1 MNIEAFSRSKY
12 KNGTK
17 PGDDIILIEPDTLLA
32 VFDGATD
39 PTGAFYNGE
48 SSGRIA
54 ARSAAQC
61 TARLAAS
68 GKLVSAAGRE
78 IFQALSDSVRDA
90 AIERNIAHPPST
102 TAAIVVSAGDH
113 FRLLA
118 LGDTGIRING
128 ETIYQHH
135 KLIDTVSTAARIAVH
150 GILSDRMNNS
160 DEAEMATR
168 RVIFDGLDAAVQ
180 TGRLTAQ
187 EASTAIAASVAAAG
201 TAPEIAETFLKGGI
215 RTQFHYAN
223 STQPLG
229 YASINGKDITVDGL
243 TDVLLSKNDVA
254 SIEIFSD
261 GYVSIPTNG
270 IRVGDWEKEFE
281 RVETVD
287 FHKTGAF
294 PAVKGSTSVESCDD
308 RTILCA
314 ILPRSLTS

>member
-12 KNGTK
+12 KNGAK
-17 PGDDIILIEPDTLLA
+17 PGDDVILIEPDTLLA

-39 PTGAFYNGE
+39 PTGAFYDGE

-68 GKLVSAAGRE
+68 GQLVSASNRE
-78 IFQALSDSVRDA
+78 IFQAISDSVRDA
-90 AIERNIAHPPST
+90 AVERNIAHPPST
-102 TAAIVVSAGDH
+102 TAAIVVSTGDH

-128 ETIYQHH
+128 ERIYQHH

-150 GILSDRMNNS
+150 GILTGRMDIS

-168 RVIFDGLDAAVQ
+168 QVIFDGLDTAVE
-180 TGRLTAQ
+180 TGRLTAE
-187 EASTAIAASVAAAG
+187 EASTAIAAAVTAAKID
-201 TAPEIAETFLKGGI
+201 TEIAAKFLKGGI

-229 YASINGKDITVDGL
+229 YASINGKDIIVDGI
-243 TDVLLSKNDVA
+243 TDVLLPKGDVT

-261 GYVSIPTNG
+261 GYVSIPISG
-270 IRVGDWEKEFE
+270 IHVSDWETEFE
-281 RVETVD
+281 RVEAAD

-294 PAVKGSTSVESCDD
+294 PTVKGSTSAESCDD
-308 RTILCA
+308 RTIVSA
-314 ILPRSLTS
+314 VLPRSVAA

>member
-12 KNGTK
+12 KNSSK
-17 PGDDIILIEPDTLLA
+17 PGDDVILIEPDTLLA

-54 ARSAAQC
+54 ARSAAQA
-61 TARLAAS
+61 TSRLAAS
-68 GKLVSAAGRE
+68 GKLISASSRE
-78 IFQALSDSVRDA
+78 IFQALSDAVRDA

-102 TAAIVVSAGDH
+102 TAAIVTSAGDH
-113 FRLLA
+113 LRLLA

-128 ETIYQHH
+128 EIIYQHH

-150 GILSDRMNNS
+150 GILSGRMDNS
-160 DEAEMATR
+160 DDAEMATR
-168 RVIFDGLDAAVQ
+168 KVIFDGLDAAVES
-180 TGRLTAQ
+180 GRLTA
-187 EASTAIAASVAAAG
+187 EDASSAIAAAVSAAG
-201 TAPEIAETFLKGGI
+201 TSPEIAATFLKGGI

-229 YASINGKDITVDGL
+229 YASINGKDIIADGI
-243 TDVLLSKNDVA
+243 TDVLLPKTEVR

-261 GYVSIPTNG
+261 GYVSIPTG
-270 IRVGDWEKEFE
+270 GVQVGDWEAEFE
-281 RVETVD
+281 RVEAAD

-294 PAVKGSTSVESCDD
+294 PAVKGSTSAESCDD
-308 RTILCA
+308 RTMLCA
-314 ILPRSLTS
+314 ILPHASGI

>member
-12 KNGTK
+12 KNSTK
-17 PGDDIILIEPDTLLA
+17 PGDDVILIEPDTLLA

-39 PTGAFYNGE
+39 PTGAFYDGE

-54 ARSAAQC
+54 ARSAAQA

-68 GKLVSAAGRE
+68 GKLASASSQE
-78 IFQALSDSVRDA
+78 IFQVLSDSVRDA
-90 AIERNIAHPPST
+90 AIERHIAHPPST
-102 TAAIVVSAGDH
+102 TAAIVVSTRDH

-128 ETIYQHH
+128 EVIYQHH

-150 GILSDRMNNS
+150 GILSDRMDNS

-168 RVIFDGLDAAVQ
+168 KVIFEGLDAAVE
-180 TGRLTAQ
+180 TGRLTA
-187 EASTAIAASVAAAG
+187 EDASSAIAAAVSAAA
-201 TAPEIAETFLKGGI
+201 TSPEIAATFLKGGI
-215 RTQFHYAN
+215 RMQFHYAN
-223 STQPLG
+223 STEALG
-229 YASINGKDITVDGL
+229 YASINGKEIIVDGI
-243 TDVLLSKNDVA
+243 TDVLLPKAEVE

-261 GYVSIPTNG
+261 GYVSIPATG

-281 RVETVD
+281 RVEVVD

-314 ILPRSLTS
+314 ILPRKTGI

>member
-12 KNGTK
+12 KNSTK
-17 PGDDIILIEPDTLLA
+17 PGDDVVLIEPDTLLA

-39 PTGAFYNGE
+39 PTGAFYDGE

-54 ARSAAQC
+54 ARSAAQA

-68 GKLVSAAGRE
+68 GKLISASSRD
-78 IFQALSDSVRDA
+78 IFQVLSDAVRDA
-90 AIERNIAHPPST
+90 AIERHIAHPPST
-102 TAAIVVSAGDH
+102 TAAIVVSTGDH

-128 ETIYQHH
+128 KVIYQHH

-150 GILSDRMNNS
+150 GILSGRMDNS

-168 RVIFDGLDAAVQ
+168 KVIFDGLDAAVE
-180 TGRLTAQ
+180 TGRLT
-187 EASTAIAASVAAAG
+187 EADASAAIAAAVSAAA
-201 TAPEIAETFLKGGI
+201 TSPKIAATFLKGGI

-223 STQPLG
+223 STQLLG
-229 YASINGKDITVDGL
+229 YASINGKDIIVDGI
-243 TDVLLSKNDVA
+243 TDVLLPKAEVK

-261 GYVSIPTNG
+261 GYVSIPTDG
-270 IRVGDWEKEFE
+270 IQVGDWEAEFE
-281 RVETVD
+281 RVEAAD

-294 PAVKGSTSVESCDD
+294 PAVKGSTSAESCDD

-314 ILPRSLTS
+314 ILPQATGI

>member
-1 MNIEAFSRSKY
+1 MNIEAFSHSKY
-12 KNGTK
+12 KNGAK

-39 PTGAFYNGE
+39 PTGAFYKGE

-68 GKLVSAAGRE
+68 GKLVSASSRE

-90 AIERNIAHPPST
+90 AIECHIAHPPST

-135 KLIDTVSTAARIAVH
+135 KVIDTISTAARIAVY
-150 GILSDRMNNS
+150 GILSGRVDDS

-168 RVIFDGLDAAVQ
+168 KVIFDGLDAAVE
-180 TGRLTAQ
+180 TGSLAAE
-187 EASTAIAASVAAAG
+187 EASIAIAAAVAAAE
-201 TAPEIAETFLKGGI
+201 TATEIAAKFLKGGI

-229 YASINGKDITVDGL
+229 YASINGNNIIGDGM
-243 TDVLLSKNDVA
+243 TDVLLHKSDVA

-261 GYVSIPTNG
+261 GYVSIPASG
-270 IRVGDWEKEFE
+270 IKLGDWEKEFE
-281 RVETVD
+281 RVEAVD

-308 RTILCA
+308 RTILSA
-314 ILPRSLTS
+314 MLPRSVAI